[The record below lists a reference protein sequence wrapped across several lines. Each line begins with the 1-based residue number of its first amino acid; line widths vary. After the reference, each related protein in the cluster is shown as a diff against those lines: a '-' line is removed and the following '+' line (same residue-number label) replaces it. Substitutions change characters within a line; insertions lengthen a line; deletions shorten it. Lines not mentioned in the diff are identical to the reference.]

1 MIATYFKT
9 ELKIIFRKKLYLVM
23 SIFLPVVFY
32 LLFTSIL
39 DMSEE
44 AKVKFYKEY
53 MYSMT
58 VFSLMNFCLLSFP
71 LDMIE
76 ERSHGWYKRLMA
88 TPLLSFQYYLVKII
102 KTMCQF
108 LMAIIIIFSVAH
120 FYKDVHMTVFQWI
133 FSVLALWIGASLFL
147 TLGLIIAQL
156 NDIQKESS
164 FANLLNIAL
173 AILGGLWFPVYTF
186 PDWLQSISKRM
197 PTYYLKQL
205 ALDLVKIKVS
215 I

>member
-76 ERSHGWYKRLMA
+76 ERSHGWYKRLMM